1 MYVRNQDGS
10 ECFLEVKPLN
20 KTFPED
26 FKNSFSSKRI
36 AAQKLWR
43 VDLW

>member
-20 KTFPED
+20 KTFP
-26 FKNSFSSKRI
+26 NSFASKRI